1 MTNHVPK
8 SLRLRRGVTIAIA
21 LAIVVVTQLP
31 AVSGAAPRSG
41 ATSRVELKARSA
53 DLKSVKLILSWLPQ
67 SEFAAY
73 YVAIAKGWYRD
84 DGLNVSIVPGGEDV
98 ANPATLMLTG
108 AVDIAVTGAGQNYL
122 DASNGTDLVDVFQ
135 YYEGPA
141 NLYIARKSSG
151 IKTLKDMVGKS
162 VGLWFGGSQYEFLA
176 MLKKAGVNAKKVD
189 IFAQG
194 ATVVPW
200 LQGKFDVMQ
209 VTPYNELQ
217 EVLEHMPLSSL
228 NIFSAVPLGVEILG
242 DNVSVLKSYADSHH
256 ATVQAFLDA
265 TARAWT
271 WSIAHPAKA
280 AAIVVK
286 AVPSL
291 TLSFQIKQLDGMI
304 EEICTGP
311 TLKSNEGMG
320 YLDPTLLG
328 DTDHTLQGAGAL
340 KKPVPVAD
348 GYDASFWKNIPKQ
361 YVHPKCP

>member
-1 MTNHVPK
+1 MTNHILK
-8 SLRLRRGVTIAIA
+8 SLWLRRSAAIAIA
-21 LAIVVVTQLP
+21 IAFVVVTQLP
-31 AVSGAAPRSG
+31 AISSAAPQVG
-41 ATSRVELKARSA
+41 ARAKST

-67 SEFAAY
+67 TEFAGF
-73 YVAIAKGWYRD
+73 YVAIAKGWYRA

-98 ANPATLMLTG
+98 DNPATLMLTG
-108 AVDIAVTGAGQNYL
+108 AVNVADTSPAQDYL
-122 DASNGTDLVDVFQ
+122 DLSNGTDLEDVFQ
-135 YYEGPA
+135 YYEGPT

-162 VGLWFGGSQYEFLA
+162 VGLWFGGDQYEFYA
-176 MLKKAGVNAKKVD
+176 MLKKAGVNPKKVD

-194 ATVVPW
+194 DTIVPW
-200 LQGKFDVMQ
+200 LQGKYDVMA

-228 NIFSAVPLGVEILG
+228 NIFSAVPYGVAILG
-242 DNVSVLKSYADSHH
+242 DNVSVLKSYADSNP

-265 TARAWT
+265 TAEGWS
-271 WSIAHPAKA
+271 WSIAHPVKA

-291 TLSFQIKQLDGMI
+291 TLPFQIKQLHGMI

-311 TLKSNEGMG
+311 TLKANEGMG
-320 YLDPTLLG
+320 YLSPTLLG
-328 DTDHTLQGAGAL
+328 GTDNTLKEAGAL
-340 KKPVPVAD
+340 KKPVPVAE
-348 GYDASFWKNIPKQ
+348 GFDARFWKNIPKQ